1 MNVLFLVPH
10 ADDEVLLGGGT
21 ISKHKRLGDNVTLCI
36 LMKPSSDREFKQL
49 EDCKNVVKYLKID
62 KLDFLFIDDSKLSN
76 DLVYL
81 AKTIDEYLADK
92 KIDILY
98 TISEYDNHQ
107 DHRNTFNAINIALR
121 AVGKNNIPE
130 VYSGETLSST
140 DQRFKN
146 NGGFN
151 PTVYN
156 ILNQNDIDNKVAAIK
171 LYELEYNN
179 EPHPRSEKI
188 IRALATVRGAE
199 CMSDFAEA
207 FICLRKL
214 IV

>member
-1 MNVLFLVPH
+1 MNVMFIVPH

-21 ISKHKRLGDNVTLCI
+21 ISKHKRQGDHVTLCI

-49 EDCKNVVKYLKID
+49 EDCKKVVNFLKID

-76 DLVYL
+76 DLVHL
-81 AKTIDEYLADK
+81 ARTIDEYLENK

-98 TISEYDNHQ
+98 TISEFDNHQ

-121 AVGKNNIPE
+121 SVGKNNIKE

-146 NGGFN
+146 NGCFN

-156 ILNQNDIDNKVAAIK
+156 ILTNKDIDNKVQAIK
-171 LYELEYNN
+171 LYTLEYND

-188 IRALATVRGAE
+188 IRALASLRGAE
-199 CMSDFAEA
+199 CMTEFAEA
-207 FICLRKL
+207 FICLRKY
-214 IV
+214 IK